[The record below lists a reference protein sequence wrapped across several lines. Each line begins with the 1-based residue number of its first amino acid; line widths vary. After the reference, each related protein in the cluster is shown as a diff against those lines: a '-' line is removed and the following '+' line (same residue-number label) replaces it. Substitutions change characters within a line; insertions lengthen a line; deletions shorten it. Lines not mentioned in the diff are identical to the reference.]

1 MADESG
7 LSGLRRLVSGGNS
20 TMDEVVKL
28 QRILDALGLLPPP
41 SSLPEEALS
50 ALPAPQRER
59 PGLYW
64 DARHPSQG
72 GTQRVES
79 SIGAPSADHYRLVDS
94 MEEANDVMG
103 RGEKPLL
110 IGNIGDINPDDIDPQ
125 VLRQLQEDQ
134 WAAPGGTP
142 LFGGR

>member
-7 LSGLRRLVSGGNS
+7 LSETDASSAGAIARWTRLSSYSASWTPSVSC
-20 TMDEVVKL
+20 
-28 QRILDALGLLPPP
+28 PP